1 MKNAVKSDRIVVKID
16 AEIQEAIPFF
26 LELRK
31 KNITD
36 IIKALDGKDYEQI
49 KRLGHNIKGSGGSY
63 GFDELS
69 RIGHDLEKVAMT
81 QNENAMRNLTGELEE
96 YLAKVEIVYV

>member
-1 MKNAVKSDRIVVKID
+1 MKNTVKSDRIVVKID

-31 KNITD
+31 KNIAD
-36 IIKALDGKDYEQI
+36 IMTALDGKDYEQI

-69 RIGHDLEKVAMT
+69 RIGRDLEKAALN
-81 QNENAMRNLTGELEE
+81 QNENAMRNLTDELED